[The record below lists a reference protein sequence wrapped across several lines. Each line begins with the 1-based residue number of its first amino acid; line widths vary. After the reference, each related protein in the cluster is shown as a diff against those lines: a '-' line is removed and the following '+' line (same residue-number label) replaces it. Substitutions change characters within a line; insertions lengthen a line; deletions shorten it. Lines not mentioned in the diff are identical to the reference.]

1 MITALSNAPVVVQGP
16 EVITSTTPG
25 LGVSSSTA
33 ASQAAVSSNTTGTQ
47 TLYYPLDTPK
57 YYMAFQIYQY
67 QRQNLNTVGTTTPD
81 PAYPNIVMPLPMQLV
96 DTNQVNWAE
105 MEVGTLPGVVHTLPC
120 RTRKRRNH
128 PDLT

>member
-47 TLYYPLDTPK
+47 TLYYPLDT
-57 YYMAFQIYQY
+57 Y
-67 QRQNLNTVGTTTPD
+67 
-81 PAYPNIVMPLPMQLV
+81 
-96 DTNQVNWAE
+96 
-105 MEVGTLPGVVHTLPC
+105 GV
-120 RTRKRRNH
+120 
-128 PDLT
+128 PDLSVSKTESEYSWDNHT